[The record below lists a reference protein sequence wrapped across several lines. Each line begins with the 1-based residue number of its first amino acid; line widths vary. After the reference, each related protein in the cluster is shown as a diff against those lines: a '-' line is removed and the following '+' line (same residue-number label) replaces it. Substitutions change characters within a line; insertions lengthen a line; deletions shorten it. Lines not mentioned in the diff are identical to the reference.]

1 LFKHLQPAGIEI
13 VTEDI
18 SLAGIANFP
27 EYLTEQRVK
36 DSLTEL
42 GKLATN
48 NIIKY
53 KYPYQLPQLKL
64 L

>member
-18 SLAGIANFP
+18 SLAGILANFP
-27 EYLTEQRVK
+27 EYLTEEQRVK

-42 GKLATN
+42 GKLAAAIISLNTN
-48 NIIKY
+48 ISISCRN
-53 KYPYQLPQLKL
+53 
-64 L
+64 